1 METHQETIT
10 GRPAPTQ
17 RILVVDD
24 DLDVLSIVAEI
35 LRSFGYEVI
44 EANGPEEAI
53 QAAENDQPIDLL
65 LTDVRMPGMNGHY
78 LARLLRQRRPDLKV
92 LFMTGYGGDVLY
104 RDGALEADLDVL
116 EKPFSLDE
124 LSQRVED
131 VLRTP
136 LELVH

>member
-1 METHQETIT
+1 M
-10 GRPAPTQ
+10 
-17 RILVVDD
+17 VDD
-24 DLDVLSIVAEI
+24 DVDVLNIVAEI
-35 LRSFGYEVI
+35 LRSLSYEVV
-44 EANGPEEAI
+44 EANGPEEAVR
-53 QAAENDQPIDLL
+53 AAENDLPIDLL

-104 RDGALEADLDVL
+104 RDGALEPDLDVL
-116 EKPFSLDE
+116 EKPFSIDE

-131 VLRTP
+131 ALRTP

>member
-1 METHQETIT
+1 MDTHQQPVSTNRA
-10 GRPAPTQ
+10 GVR

-24 DLDVLSIVAEI
+24 DADVLGIVSEI
-35 LRSFGYEVI
+35 LRSLGYDVI
-44 EANGPEEAI
+44 EANGPEQAI
-53 QAAENDQPIDLL
+53 AAASADIPIDLL

-78 LARLLRQRRPDLKV
+78 LARLLRGRRPDLKV
-92 LFMTGYGGDVLY
+92 IFMTGYGGDVLY
-104 RDGALEADLDVL
+104 RDGALESDLEVL

-124 LSQRVED
+124 LSNRVEA